1 MLELEE
7 NLLII
12 NEKKQKLE
20 KLGELL

>member
-7 NLLII
+7 NLLSL